1 MAMKLIAP
9 MAFLAMQLIIMAAAE
24 DQSAQIMLDSVV
36 EKYLRS
42 NRSLRKVEHSR
53 HDAINIF
60 NVEKYGAVGDG
71 KHDCTE
77 AFSTAWQAACK
88 NPSAMLLVPGSKKF
102 VVNNLFFNGPCQP
115 HFTFKVDGIIAA
127 YQNPAS
133 WKNNRIWLQFA
144 KLTGFTLMGKGVIDG
159 QGKQWWAGQCKWVN
173 GREICNDR
181 DRPTAIKFDFSTGLI
196 IQGLKLMNSPEFHLV
211 FGNCEG
217 VKIIG
222 ISITAPRDSPNTDGI
237 DIFASKNFHLQKN
250 TIGTGDDCVAIGTG
264 SSNIVIEDLICGP
277 GHGISIG
284 SLGTENSRAEV
295 SYVHVNGAKFIDTQN
310 GLRIKTW
317 QGGSGMASHIIYENV
332 EMINSE
338 NPILIN
344 QFYCT
349 SASACQNQRS
359 AVQIQDVTYKNIRG
373 TSATAAAIQLKCSDS
388 MPCKDIKL
396 SDISLKLTS
405 GKIASCLNDNAN
417 GYFSGHV
424 IPACKNLSPSAKRK
438 ESKSHKHPKTVMV
451 ENMRAYD
458 KGNRTRIL
466 LGSRPPNCT
475 NKCHGCSPC
484 KAKLVIV
491 HRIMPQEYYPQR
503 WICSCHGKIYHP

>member
-1 MAMKLIAP
+1 
-9 MAFLAMQLIIMAAAE
+9 
-24 DQSAQIMLDSVV
+24 
-36 EKYLRS
+36 
-42 NRSLRKVEHSR
+42 
-53 HDAINIF
+53 
-60 NVEKYGAVGDG
+60 
-71 KHDCTE
+71 
-77 AFSTAWQAACK
+77 
-88 NPSAMLLVPGSKKF
+88 
-102 VVNNLFFNGPCQP
+102 
-115 HFTFKVDGIIAA
+115 
-127 YQNPAS
+127 
-133 WKNNRIWLQFA
+133 IWLQFA

-284 SLGTENSRAEV
+284 SLGRENSRAEV

-424 IPACKNLSPSAKRK
+424 IPACKNLSPNNLFFNGPCQPHFTFKVDGIIAAYQNPASWKNNRVEKYGAVGDGKHDCTEAFSTAWQAACKNPSAMLLVPG
-438 ESKSHKHPKTVMV
+438 SKKFVV
-451 ENMRAYD
+451 
-458 KGNRTRIL
+458 
-466 LGSRPPNCT
+466 
-475 NKCHGCSPC
+475 
-484 KAKLVIV
+484 
-491 HRIMPQEYYPQR
+491 
-503 WICSCHGKIYHP
+503 